1 MGLCME
7 IWDAGNPE
15 RSRTE
20 QNGTGSSLCTYGR
33 GRQICVGKLVLICQL
48 INVKGTHFASC
59 TSHEDGTSTQQ
70 TVQSHTKRIKHSS
83 CLPGIFVGRRRP
95 FAYKR
100 GVSDVTTVSELSC
113 GEWSYLW
120 LTLEQEGNGI
130 AFCTLHKYE
139 TSIATEHPLS
149 C

>member
-1 MGLCME
+1 MWGVCGYG
-7 IWDAGNPE
+7 DAGKPGTL
-15 RSRTE
+15 R
-20 QNGTGSSLCTYGR
+20 NGTEPDTH
-33 GRQICVGKLVLICQL
+33 VLICQL
-48 INVKGTHFASC
+48 IKVGRAQLASC

-83 CLPGIFVGRRRP
+83 RLPGIFVWRRRP

-100 GVSDVTTVSELSC
+100 GVGDVTTVSGLSC

-130 AFCTLHKYE
+130 AFCTLHKYQ
-139 TSIATEHPLS
+139 TSITTERPLS